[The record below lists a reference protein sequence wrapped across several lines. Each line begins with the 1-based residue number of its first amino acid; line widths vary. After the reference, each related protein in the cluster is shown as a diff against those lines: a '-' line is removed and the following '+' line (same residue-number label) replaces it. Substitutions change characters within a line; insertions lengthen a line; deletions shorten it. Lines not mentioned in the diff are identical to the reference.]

1 MIPDEFTG
9 GWVRVSIALGDAP
22 ATEDKLVWWLQATS
36 RHADLR
42 VPLETEGERRESAG
56 SLAFAG
62 TTVWEPPS
70 LTWLPDLE
78 LVPSGFPDTGVVTWD
93 GADLLESGSTVTG
106 GVPVAYVERWRR
118 LPDTAAPLL
127 ALSRPGGR
135 LVRTGSLAL
144 SIVDER
150 PRGGEFHAV
159 AWRWQGTWTV
169 DHCWPSGAKAPPP
182 PPRHGLRAGATVVL
196 QDAMT
201 WTVDESEEMA
211 ETHG

>member
-1 MIPDEFTG
+1 VIPDEFTG

-22 ATEDKLVWWLQATS
+22 PIEDMLVWWLQAPS

-42 VPLETEGERRESAG
+42 LPLEPGGE
-56 SLAFAG
+56 LVAFAG

-70 LTWLPDLE
+70 LTWLPALE
-78 LVPSGFPDTGVVTWD
+78 LVPSGFPDTGVVRWD
-93 GADLLESGSTVTG
+93 GTELLETGSTVID
-106 GVPVAYVERWRR
+106 GVPTAYVERWRR
-118 LPDTAAPLL
+118 LPGTAAPLL

-135 LVRTGSLAL
+135 IVRAGSLAL

-150 PRGGEFHAV
+150 PAGGEFQAI
-159 AWRWQGTWTV
+159 AWRQDGDAWTV
-169 DHCWPSGAKAPPP
+169 DHCWPRDAKAPPP
-182 PPRHGLRAGATVVL
+182 PSGTCSLSRASVVL
-196 QDAMT
+196 QDGMT